1 MKCPFCDAED
11 TKVIDSRSTDDDTAV
26 RRRRECIVCKKR
38 FTTYEKYETTT
49 LTVIKKNN
57 TREAFDRNKVYRGM
71 KKSCEKRPVSDE
83 MLLNA
88 VKEIEVELT
97 HTNKRE
103 VESRIIGELIMEKL
117 KDIDEVS
124 YVRFASVYRE
134 FKDLESFKEEISR
147 LNEK

>member
-1 MKCPFCDAED
+1 MKCPFCNAED

-26 RRRRECIVCKKR
+26 RRRRECIACKKR

-57 TREAFDRNKVYRGM
+57 TREAFDSNKVYMGM

-83 MLLNA
+83 TLLNA

-117 KDIDEVS
+117 KEIDQVA

-147 LNEK
+147 LDKK